1 LCTYADQFFDIRQ
14 RLDQSFGGDR
24 SHGIRVAN
32 VDNYQ
37 GEECDI
43 IILSLVRSNNPQN
56 RIGFLNVRELHLY
69 YLFYFKNKINY
80 VKNIIK

>member
-1 LCTYADQFFDIRQ
+1 MFKYLNLFIFQHYQITILCTYADQFFDIRQ

-56 RIGFLNVRELHLY
+56 RIGFLNVS
-69 YLFYFKNKINY
+69 
-80 VKNIIK
+80 